1 MKRDRILKL
10 RVTDDDLE
18 RLDFIVAYINKKDIR
33 KTDRSKVVRSLILV
47 RYLDIIDRNCN
58 Y

>member
-18 RLDFIVAYINKKDIR
+18 RLDFIVSYINKKDIR